1 MFFLERKLMNW
12 LIFFALSFIWGSSF
26 VLMKEGLIALTAY
39 QVAAIRILSAG
50 AVLIPFAWKAIK
62 EIPKEKLG
70 LVILSGLLGSFFPA
84 FLFCVAETKIDSS
97 LAGILNA
104 LTTLFTIVI
113 GIWFFELKGASKK
126 IVGVSVGFAG
136 LILLFTG
143 NGNIDFKNV
152 SYSSLILLATIMYGI
167 NVNMVGRYMKG
178 ISSLNIATV
187 AFIFLIVPCVFILYF
202 TGYFSNEFNK
212 QVWMSTTASAVLGI
226 GGTAIASILFYMLI
240 KRAGAVFSTMVTYGI
255 PFVAVFWGLV
265 LGEKITML
273 QVVSLGIILLGVY
286 LANSNKNPLSRKLD
300 KREKGINN

>member
-1 MFFLERKLMNW
+1 MNW